1 MRIAARRTTHFVS
14 RHVANGLRVSIPERV
29 RCLTKSRFL
38 RNVTVVAGGTAIAQ
52 IVTFAFSP
60 IITRLYGPEAFGILG
75 VFLALLATVAPLS
88 SLTYNLAIVLPSSD
102 GEARALIKLSFL
114 ISLLI
119 TSLSTFAIGGFHRE
133 IADAIGFRTA
143 SELLLL
149 VPIMIP
155 LSATVELLRHWM
167 IRKKQF
173 IAISRIAVAEALV
186 GGTSKLVVGSIAA
199 TAPVLLVLNV
209 LARALHAILLWVSSR
224 RTLSCRDDPM
234 SAAAEIL
241 DDALLRGVA
250 HRYRDFPFF
259 RAPQIWL
266 NEVSYGAP
274 TLLLAALLGPAAAGF
289 YTIATRALALPSSV
303 VAGAVG
309 TVFLPRAAEANHR
322 SETLR
327 PLILQSTAG
336 LALVGLLPFGLVV
349 GFGPRL
355 FGLVFGPEWVTAGH
369 YAQWLAIMLFF
380 KFINVPSVQAI
391 PILGLQ
397 GKLLVYEITIV
408 TLRLA
413 SLAAGALLLKSDV
426 AAIALFS
433 ISSASGYVWLIIWV
447 VASSGKDSNRGRG

>member
-1 MRIAARRTTHFVS
+1 MRIAARRTTHLVG
-14 RHVANGLRVSIPERV
+14 RHLANRWRVSIPARV

-60 IITRLYGPEAFGILG
+60 ILTRLYGPEAFGILG

-102 GEARALIKLSFL
+102 GQARALIKLSFL
-114 ISLLI
+114 LSLLI
-119 TSLSTFAIGGFHRE
+119 TSLAAFAIAGFHRE

-149 VPIMIP
+149 VPLMIP
-155 LSATVELLRHWM
+155 LSATVEILRHWM

-173 IAISRIAVAEALV
+173 VAISRIAVAEALV

-199 TAPVLLVLNV
+199 TAPVLLVLSV
-209 LARALHAILLWVSSR
+209 LARALHAALMWLSARQTLSSR
-224 RTLSCRDDPM
+224 DPI
-234 SAAAEIL
+234 SANAEIGE
-241 DDALLRGVA
+241 AASLRGVA
-250 HRYRDFPFF
+250 QRYCDFPFF

-266 NEVSYGAP
+266 NEVSNAAP
-274 TLLLAALLGPAAAGF
+274 ALLLATLVGPAAAGF
-289 YTIATRALALPSSV
+289 YIIATRALGLPSSV

-309 TVFLPRAAEANHR
+309 SVFLPRAAEANHR
-322 SETLR
+322 SEMLR

-336 LALVGLLPFGLVV
+336 LALVGLLPFGFVV
-349 GFGPRL
+349 GFGPAL

-369 YAQWLAIMLFF
+369 YAQWLAVMLFF

-391 PILGLQ
+391 PLLGLQ

-413 SLAAGALLLKSDV
+413 SLAAGVLSLKSDV

-433 ISSASGYVWLIIWV
+433 ISSAAAYVWLIIWV
-447 VASSGKDSNRGRG
+447 VVSSGKHANRGRG

>member
-1 MRIAARRTTHFVS
+1 MRIAARRTTHFLS

-29 RCLTKSRFL
+29 RSLTKSRFL
-38 RNVTVVAGGTAIAQ
+38 QNVTVVAGATAIAQ

-60 IITRLYGPEAFGILG
+60 ILTRLYGPEAFGILG
-75 VFLALLATVAPLS
+75 VFLALLATAAPLS
-88 SLTYNLAIVLPSSD
+88 SLTYNLAIVLPRSD

-114 ISLLI
+114 ISFLI
-119 TSLSTFAIGGFHRE
+119 TSLSALAIAGFHRQ

-155 LSATVELLRHWM
+155 LSATVDVLRHWM
-167 IRKKQF
+167 VRKKQF
-173 IAISRIAVAEALV
+173 VAISRIAVAEALL

-209 LARALHAILLWVSSR
+209 LARAFYAVLMSVSAR
-224 RTLSCRDDPM
+224 RTLSSRDDPI
-234 SAAAEIL
+234 SAGAEIGE
-241 DDALLRGVA
+241 DASLRGVA
-250 HRYRDFPFF
+250 QRYCDFPFF

-266 NEVSYGAP
+266 NEVSNAAP
-274 TLLLAALLGPAAAGF
+274 ALLLATFVGPAAAGF
-289 YTIATRALALPSSV
+289 YIIATRALGLPSSV

-309 TVFLPRAAEANHR
+309 TVFLPRAAEADHR
-322 SETLR
+322 SEMLR

-349 GFGPRL
+349 GFGPPL

-369 YAQWLAIMLFF
+369 YAQWLAVMLFF

-391 PILGLQ
+391 PILRLQ
-397 GKLLVYEITIV
+397 GKLLAYEITIV

-413 SLAAGALLLKSDV
+413 SLAAGVLLLKSDV
-426 AAIALFS
+426 AALALFS
-433 ISSASGYVWLIIWV
+433 ISSASAYLWLIIWV
-447 VASSGKDSNRGRG
+447 VVRSGKHANRGRG